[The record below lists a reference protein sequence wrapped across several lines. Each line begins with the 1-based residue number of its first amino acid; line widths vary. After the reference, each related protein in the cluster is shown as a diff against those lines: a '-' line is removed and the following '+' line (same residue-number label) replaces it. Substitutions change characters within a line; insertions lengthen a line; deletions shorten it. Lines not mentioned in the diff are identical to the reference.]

1 MEYLDFSLAQ
11 EPAHASRL
19 REEVRDFLARELGD
33 RASYSYLG
41 AFDPEFSRL
50 LATRGWVG
58 MSIPRRYGGP
68 EKGAVERYVVAE
80 ELLAAHA
87 PLSAHWIADRQSA
100 PLLLHY
106 GTEAQREALLPRIAR
121 GECAFCIGMSEPGA
135 GSDLAAVRT
144 RAEKV
149 DGGWRVNGAKIWT
162 GGAHR
167 ADYMILLCRTRPR
180 GEDRHAGLSQLL
192 IDMKN
197 TQGIVCRQISNM
209 AGEKGF
215 NEVHFNDAF
224 VPDDALIGQ
233 EGDGWRQVTS
243 ELAFERSGPERFLSN
258 FGLVSEFARHVQR
271 APTDAGYEALG
282 RIVAPLQTLR
292 RLSLSLATMQ
302 EAGSSLAVQAALVKD
317 LGTNLEQE
325 ICEIVRNAL
334 ECEPDTL
341 SDDSLCSALAE
352 TMLHAPSATIRGG
365 TREVLRGMVARGIG
379 LR

>member
-1 MEYLDFSLAQ
+1 MDFLDFSLAH
-11 EPAHASRL
+11 EPSHAARL
-19 REEVRDFLARELGD
+19 RIEVREFLAQELGD

-58 MSIPRRYGGP
+58 MSIPGRYGGP
-68 EKGAVERYVVAE
+68 DRGAVERYIVAE

-100 PLLLHY
+100 PLLMHC
-106 GTEAQREALLPRIAR
+106 GTDAQREALLPRIAR
-121 GECAFCIGMSEPGA
+121 GECIFCIGMSEPGA

-144 RAEKV
+144 RADKV
-149 DGGWRVNGAKIWT
+149 EGGWRINGAKIWT

-180 GEDRHAGLSQLL
+180 SEDRHAGLSQLL
-192 IDMKN
+192 VDMKN
-197 TQGIVCRQISNM
+197 TQGIACRQITNI
-209 AGEKGF
+209 AGERDF

-224 VPDDALIGQ
+224 VPDDALIGR
-233 EGDGWRQVTS
+233 EGEGWRQVTS

-258 FGLVSEFARHVQR
+258 FGLVREFARHVQKE
-271 APTDAGYEALG
+271 PSDAGYEALG
-282 RIVAPLQTLR
+282 RIAAPLQTLR

-302 EAGSSLAVQAALVKD
+302 EAGSSMSVQAALVKD

-325 ICEIVRNAL
+325 ICEIVRNAV
-334 ECEPDTL
+334 EHEPDAL
-341 SDDSLCSALAE
+341 SDDNLCSALAE
-352 TMLHAPSATIRGG
+352 TVLRAPSATIRGG